1 MSDNKITIPV
11 EILNDKIIIPVE
23 ILDDEDTAL
32 DESDRC

>member
-32 DESDRC
+32 DGSDRC